1 MSLEEDVTNILQEAD
16 REQADRQKL
25 QEHIINSMRLGQP
38 GLQPGSQLTP
48 QKLTQAPSEQPS
60 ILPDVAQTGLDI
72 GAMMAGGAR
81 GAASGSRLGAPL
93 GPWGAAAGGLVGGV
107 LGAGMGGA
115 ASRSAGLTASEIAG
129 LREPTSVEEKLAAIK
144 RGAEEGAIGE
154 IGGQALIHGG
164 KAVGASVRRLLG
176 GKATPEQLQLMQE
189 AGQMGVQ
196 LRPAEVTE
204 NPVSMLLERSL
215 RRTLG
220 GQNTFRKVDF
230 ANDENFK
237 MAVDTF
243 AEREWGKAIEAHEV
257 EDLVKRTIEGQVI
270 PEGRQVVRGLYNHLK
285 TATDGKFVVDPT
297 EIFESVKLM
306 KAAVDKDLHPKTYAL
321 LNLVEKQISEKGP
334 ITGLVVK
341 RGEKTVPE
349 KVIPSSLV
357 DQTGQPYPS
366 KVIPGSTSLKG
377 STPGGMTG
385 SPQLRITEKSEGRA
399 VPRPLDF
406 LEAHDIRSH
415 LLDIRRQGELL
426 PDLVHNKASATA
438 QMIDEA
444 MGKAAL
450 TYDAATGKGIAQQWR
465 AANQASK
472 DMHELASASIIQRA
486 VRDDPRNLYKSLL
499 GKGSVRQIQQL
510 EQALQNYPDV
520 WKQVQHGAFEELLN
534 RASKNGT
541 VPINGTQFANSI
553 NALDDATMKSL
564 FGQQTPQVRKFAA
577 IASRMD
583 NRALRGD
590 TQGPGLLWSDI
601 GMLASIPA
609 GLTGAA
615 MQMSVWPAVAT
626 GAGVATYMLSAR
638 RLAGMLNHPD
648 KARILV
654 GAMDAAEQKKWAVFS
669 RLMSDLGTLEL
680 GELSAQR
687 GDSQ

>member
-1 MSLEEDVTNILQEAD
+1 MSDETEETLDQTVSRILSVVDAQKQQHQELQQHILKSAPALP
-16 REQADRQKL
+16 QA
-25 QEHIINSMRLGQP
+25 P
-38 GLQPGSQLTP
+38 VQPGSQFSSQQIRQDTAQP
-48 QKLTQAPSEQPS
+48 PSVFPE
-60 ILPDVAQTGLDI
+60 LAQTGLDI

-164 KAVGASVRRLLG
+164 KAVGAGVRRLLG

-297 EIFESVKLM
+297 DIFESVKLM

-341 RGEKTVPE
+341 RG
-349 KVIPSSLV
+349 
-357 DQTGQPYPS
+357 D
-366 KVIPGSTSLKG
+366 IPGSTSLKG
-377 STPGGMTG
+377 SIPGGMTG

-499 GKGSVRQIQQL
+499 GKGSVRQVQQL

-553 NALDDATMKSL
+553 NALDAATMKSL

-687 GDSQ
+687 